1 MKEVFIIIGM
11 TLLVIFSRC
20 PDRRDRLT
28 EEQNNNED
36 QDVQNTDGKV

>member
-11 TLLVIFSRC
+11 ALLMIFSRC
-20 PDRRDRLT
+20 PDSRDRLT

-36 QDVQNTDGKV
+36 QDIQNTNGKV